1 MDCLPRNAGFLLQFQ
16 VSLQRFDIF
25 FKSPFPLLCHP
36 AGGTGLLPYKLLV
49 YLNVSGTAQFLQLY
63 TDITRSNYFTSTD
76 HLTLDGIK
84 MIKEP
89 SYHTNTILYREQ

>member
-25 FKSPFPLLCHP
+25 LKSLFPLFCHP

-63 TDITRSNYFTSTD
+63 TYITRSSLSLFLQIIEVNLINRQKNGHNRQSE
-76 HLTLDGIK
+76 L
-84 MIKEP
+84 
-89 SYHTNTILYREQ
+89 